1 MDSGDDG
8 ETYQFVGLSVGPNS
22 SFEPIWRALIPD
34 NQNDVNKHTAMF
46 VYNTIVL
53 VVDIMACLRQ
63 SSAMADDAIYKAFGR
78 AVATRRR
85 KLELTQA
92 ELAAR
97 VGMSRASV
105 ANIESGRQS
114 VLLHHVYG
122 LAEALEITKVSDL
135 LPAPSKPSTQGENDM
150 IILSGEDVTPRAK
163 AQITDLIA
171 SALAQRS
178 TKKAGS

>member
-1 MDSGDDG
+1 MP
-8 ETYQFVGLSVGPNS
+8 T
-22 SFEPIWRALIPD
+22 LIPD
-34 NQNDVNKHTAMF
+34 IAHDVNKHTVMF
-46 VYNTIVL
+46 ILSISVL
-53 VVDIMACLRQ
+53 VIDIVACLRQ
-63 SSAMADDAIYKAFGR
+63 TATMAEHAIYKAFGR

-85 KLELTQA
+85 ELDLTQS

-97 VGMSRASV
+97 VRMSRASV

-135 LPAPSKPSTQGENDM
+135 LPAPSKPPTREDIDM
-150 IILSGEDVTPRAK
+150 IILSDEDVTPRAK

>member
-1 MDSGDDG
+1 
-8 ETYQFVGLSVGPNS
+8 
-22 SFEPIWRALIPD
+22 
-34 NQNDVNKHTAMF
+34 MF
-46 VYNTIVL
+46 VYSTFVL
-53 VVDIMACLRQ
+53 VIDIVACLRQ
-63 SSAMADDAIYKAFGR
+63 TTAMAEEVIYKAFGR

-122 LAEALEITKVSDL
+122 LAEALQIAKVSDL
-135 LPAPSKPSTQGENDM
+135 LPAKPSNRENTDM
-150 IILSGEDVTPRAK
+150 IILSDVDVTPRAK

-171 SALAQRS
+171 SALAQRGA
-178 TKKAGS
+178 KKAGS

>member
-1 MDSGDDG
+1 
-8 ETYQFVGLSVGPNS
+8 
-22 SFEPIWRALIPD
+22 
-34 NQNDVNKHTAMF
+34 
-46 VYNTIVL
+46 
-53 VVDIMACLRQ
+53 MAG
-63 SSAMADDAIYKAFGR
+63 DAIYKAFGR

-97 VGMSRASV
+97 VRMSRASV

-122 LAEALEITKVSDL
+122 LAEALQITKISDL
-135 LPAPSKPSTQGENDM
+135 LPAKPSNRENTDL
-150 IILSGEDVTPRAK
+150 IILSDEDVTPRAK

-171 SALAQRS
+171 SALAQRGA
-178 TKKAGS
+178 KKAGS

>member
-1 MDSGDDG
+1 MP
-8 ETYQFVGLSVGPNS
+8 T
-22 SFEPIWRALIPD
+22 LILD
-34 NQNDVNKHTAMF
+34 IAHDVNKHTVMF
-46 VYNTIVL
+46 ILSISVL
-53 VVDIMACLRQ
+53 VIDIVACLRQ
-63 SSAMADDAIYKAFGR
+63 TATMAEHAIYKAFGR

-85 KLELTQA
+85 ELDLTQS

-97 VGMSRASV
+97 VRMSRASV

-135 LPAPSKPSTQGENDM
+135 LPAPSKPPTREDIDM
-150 IILSGEDVTPRAK
+150 IILSDEDVTPRAK

>member
-1 MDSGDDG
+1 
-8 ETYQFVGLSVGPNS
+8 
-22 SFEPIWRALIPD
+22 
-34 NQNDVNKHTAMF
+34 
-46 VYNTIVL
+46 
-53 VVDIMACLRQ
+53 MAEQ
-63 SSAMADDAIYKAFGR
+63 AIYKAFGR

-85 KLELTQA
+85 ELDLTQS

-97 VGMSRASV
+97 VRMSRASV

-122 LAEALEITKVSDL
+122 LAEALEFTKVSDL
-135 LPAPSKPSTQGENDM
+135 LPALSKPSTREDIDM
-150 IILSGEDVTPRAK
+150 IIQSDEDVTPRAK

>member
-1 MDSGDDG
+1 
-8 ETYQFVGLSVGPNS
+8 
-22 SFEPIWRALIPD
+22 
-34 NQNDVNKHTAMF
+34 MF
-46 VYNTIVL
+46 VVSTDVLGVDIVTCLKQTIV
-53 VVDIMACLRQ
+53 MAEE
-63 SSAMADDAIYKAFGR
+63 AIYKAFGR

-122 LAEALEITKVSDL
+122 LAEALDITKVSDL
-135 LPAPSKPSTQGENDM
+135 LPAKPSNRENTDM
-150 IILSGEDVTPRAK
+150 IILSDEDVTPRAK
-163 AQITDLIA
+163 AQISDLIA
-171 SALAQRS
+171 SALAQRGV
-178 TKKAGS
+178 KKAGS

>member
-1 MDSGDDG
+1 
-8 ETYQFVGLSVGPNS
+8 
-22 SFEPIWRALIPD
+22 
-34 NQNDVNKHTAMF
+34 MF
-46 VYNTIVL
+46 ILNTIVL
-53 VVDIMACLRQ
+53 VIDIMICLSQ
-63 SSAMADDAIYKAFGR
+63 TNGMAEQAIYKAFGR

-85 KLELTQA
+85 KLDLTQA

-97 VGMSRASV
+97 TGMSRASV

-122 LAEALEITKVSDL
+122 LAAALDITKVSDL
-135 LPAPSKPSTQGENDM
+135 LPAPSKPSTQGESEM
-150 IILSGEDVTPRAK
+150 IILSDEDVTPRAK

-178 TKKAGS
+178 SKKAGS

>member
-1 MDSGDDG
+1 
-8 ETYQFVGLSVGPNS
+8 
-22 SFEPIWRALIPD
+22 
-34 NQNDVNKHTAMF
+34 
-46 VYNTIVL
+46 
-53 VVDIMACLRQ
+53 MAKQ
-63 SSAMADDAIYKAFGR
+63 AIYKAFGR

-85 KLELTQA
+85 ELDLTQS

-122 LAEALEITKVSDL
+122 LAEALEITKLSDL
-135 LPAPSKPSTQGENDM
+135 LPAPPKPSTREDIDM
-150 IILSGEDVTPRAK
+150 IIQSDEDVTPRAK

-171 SALAQRS
+171 SALAQR